1 MSTDRVFNVLFLCT
15 GNSAR
20 SILAESALNKLG
32 EGRFRGFSAGS
43 FPKGAVNPVAL
54 RLLERIDYPT
64 VGLRSKSW
72 EEFSR
77 PDAPV
82 MDFVFTVCDDA
93 AGEICPVWP
102 GHPMIAH
109 WGIEDP
115 SHVDGTE
122 IERERAFVTALRYL
136 ENRIRLFISL
146 PIDKLEATALTA
158 KLREIGHAEGSTA
171 RRGDAA

>member
-20 SILAESALNKLG
+20 SILAESAMNKMG
-32 EGRFRGFSAGS
+32 QGRFRAFSAGS
-43 FPKGAVNPVAL
+43 YPKGAVNPDAL
-54 RLLERIDYPT
+54 ALLERLDFPT
-64 VGLRSKSW
+64 EGLRSKSW

-93 AGEICPVWP
+93 AGETCPVWP
-102 GHPMIAH
+102 GHPMTAH

-115 SHVDGTE
+115 SHVQDGE
-122 IERERAFVTALRYL
+122 IVRERAFVTALNYL
-136 ENRIRLFISL
+136 ENRIRLFIAL

-158 KLREIGHAEGSTA
+158 KLREIGHAEGSTS
-171 RRGDAA
+171 RRGDAG